1 MVMNALYTT
10 EIVSTVKFETFLGS
24 KIDDQ
29 IIKVNQLTTNK
40 LAKVQDPTK
49 DGYTFKGWYEDSN
62 FTKEFDFNKKIITDT
77 TIFAKWV
84 KNTPSEEKNIELEV
98 KNVTIHKQDTLDL
111 KSLIVKAKDD
121 KNNDLKEQVEIID
134 EGGFN
139 KDKVGTYTITFKL
152 TNKNVSVTKKA
163 TVTVVEKENSTV
175 NPINPVNPSH
185 KDPKTPEEKTQIKF
199 LFGENQEIDN
209 NKNETLIFKLSP
221 KVEDFEDVYV
231 DEKLVD
237 KSMYDV
243 KKGSTIIE
251 FKDEFIKKLSGKKH
265 KFKFNFKE
273 GSIETCI
280 LVKDSKKEDKARNKN
295 NNNNAKRK
303 NTSMVNT
310 SIQNISFMPLILS
323 TIALVVVKRKRK

>member
-1 MVMNALYTT
+1 MNALYTT

-29 IIKVNQLTTNK
+29 IIKVNQLSTNK
-40 LAKVQDPTK
+40 LVKVQDPTK
-49 DGYTFKGWYEDSN
+49 DGYTFKGWYEDSD

-98 KNVTIHKQDTLDL
+98 KNVTIHQQDTLDL

-175 NPINPVNPSH
+175 NP
-185 KDPKTPEEKTQIKF
+185 EKP
-199 LFGENQEIDN
+199 QEDKWVQN
-209 NKNETLIFKLSP
+209 DDGTWTYQSADG
-221 KVEDFEDVYV
+221 KVA
-231 DEKLVD
+231 
-237 KSMYDV
+237 
-243 KKGSTIIE
+243 
-251 FKDEFIKKLSGKKH
+251 
-265 KFKFNFKE
+265 
-273 GSIETCI
+273 
-280 LVKDSKKEDKARNKN
+280 VKDSWKLINDEWYRFDKDGKMVSNQWFEENGRWYYIEPNGTMSKN
-295 NNNNAKRK
+295 EWIIINGEWYYANADGRISQNEWVLVDGNWYFANASGRIADSEWFIVGGKWYYAEKGGLIAQGKTLKINN
-303 NTSMVNT
+303 VNYT
-310 SIQNISFMPLILS
+310 FDSNGV
-323 TIALVVVKRKRK
+323 LVK

>member
-1 MVMNALYTT
+1 MNALYTT

-29 IIKVNQLTTNK
+29 IIKVNQLSTNK

-49 DGYTFKGWYEDSN
+49 DGYTFKGWYEDSD

-98 KNVTIHKQDTLDL
+98 KNVTIHQQDALDL

-175 NPINPVNPSH
+175 NP
-185 KDPKTPEEKTQIKF
+185 EKP
-199 LFGENQEIDN
+199 QEDKWVQN
-209 NKNETLIFKLSP
+209 DDGTWTYQSADG
-221 KVEDFEDVYV
+221 KVA
-231 DEKLVD
+231 
-237 KSMYDV
+237 
-243 KKGSTIIE
+243 
-251 FKDEFIKKLSGKKH
+251 
-265 KFKFNFKE
+265 
-273 GSIETCI
+273 
-280 LVKDSKKEDKARNKN
+280 VKDSWKLINDEWYRFDKDGKMVSNQWFEENGRWYYIEPNGTMSKN
-295 NNNNAKRK
+295 EWIIINGEWYYANADGRISQNEWVLVDGNWYFANASGRIADSEWFIVGGKWYYAEKGGLIAQGKTLKINN
-303 NTSMVNT
+303 VNYT
-310 SIQNISFMPLILS
+310 FDSNGV
-323 TIALVVVKRKRK
+323 LVK